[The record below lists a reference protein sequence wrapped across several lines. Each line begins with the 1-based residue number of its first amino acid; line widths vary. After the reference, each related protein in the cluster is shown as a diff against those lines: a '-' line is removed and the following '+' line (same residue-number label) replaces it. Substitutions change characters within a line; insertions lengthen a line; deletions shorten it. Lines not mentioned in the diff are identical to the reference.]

1 MMGKWECVVDCHS
14 QGQGIL
20 IGSHWNIWGYL
31 SINIII
37 YIVGDIAHEV
47 NPIQ

>member
-1 MMGKWECVVDCHS
+1 MGMCRRLSKSGSGDTHWISLEYM
-14 QGQGIL
+14 GI
-20 IGSHWNIWGYL
+20 
-31 SINIII
+31 SIYKYNYI